1 MASHSP
7 VQAVI
12 GVTGYQVESGGYGV
26 TGERFVRIDL
36 PRTVTEEH
44 IALMQKDLAIMAEIA
59 EQHPKDLTELQNA
72 IVRHDFHSA
81 SQVARR
87 IGLTEEHLVAR
98 GGGQVGV
105 ALQIAA
111 VLLVA
116 SLLLSSGVEGE
127 PGPAPTPAEPTV
139 GLDGGAP
146 PGGAP

>member
-1 MASHSP
+1 M
-7 VQAVI
+7 
-12 GVTGYQVESGGYGV
+12 TG
-26 TGERFVRIDL
+26 
-36 PRTVTEEH
+36 
-44 IALMQKDLAIMAEIA
+44 A
-59 EQHPKDLTELQNA
+59 
-72 IVRHDFHSA
+72 RHAA

-111 VLLVA
+111 GLLVA
-116 SLLLSSGVEGE
+116 SLLLNSGVEGE
-127 PGPAPTPAEPTV
+127 PGPPPTPTEPTV